1 MLILALGIFIFL
13 MSISFGYFFTK
24 NSSLQIE
31 KLKTNKYPSSLIH
44 SENLKLFENMVTLF
58 TESAMTF
65 EIDTLQK
72 VQKRKESI
80 LDNLEKLKQY
90 EDNTKQ
96 IELLEDYYKYAMKFT
111 QSLIEN
117 IDENIDEN
125 SILTLQEK
133 KEQTLLYF
141 IKQKENAYKKFD
153 NAIEYL
159 SADTNSFFNR
169 LFILSC
175 FGLCVMISI
184 ALYLYVNVKCRFTK
198 VISMMENL
206 ATNKPDFSKNI
217 ESDEY
222 NDELTTLIKW
232 FRQFKTKLK
241 NDYDLLHI
249 LKIKAEETAKMK
261 SEFLANMSHEIRTP
275 INGIIGM
282 THLVKQTSLSTQQE
296 KYIQNIQSSSTS
308 LLGIINDILDFS
320 KIEAGKLNIDTID
333 FDLKKLITNVVS
345 LIEFKTKEK
354 GLVIDIVYGKNI
366 EQHLH
371 GDSLRISQILLNLI
385 SNAVKFTQKGSIKIE
400 ILSRDTLF
408 TFNVI
413 DTGIGM
419 TSLQKKNLFQS
430 FSQAD
435 GSTTRKYG
443 GTGLG
448 LSISKQLVELMGG
461 TIKCVSKEG
470 QGSTFSFELTLIKAK
485 DEMLLENKETPKL
498 ESINSLKGSQILL
511 VEDNTINQEI
521 IIGLLEKSGIEI
533 DIASNGKEAVE
544 LFRNNSLKYELILM
558 DLQMPIMDGFEATRE
573 IRKIVIGEDI
583 PIIALTANA
592 MREDIEKTQKV
603 GMNEHLNKPIEIE
616 KLFATLLKYIS
627 KKIEYNTNIT
637 EQEKDINIPNFINI
651 DTNKGLSH
659 MGENKKLYLKILN
672 DFHHNYHDLK
682 IEELNEIELERTL
695 HTLKGLTSN
704 IGAIQL
710 SAVAQKIE
718 KTLDKNLFALFYDE
732 LHKVIDELKDIQHLK
747 LAINLGEIEKI
758 KRDEL
763 FSSLKE
769 FTSKR
774 RVKHCNE
781 IINELSLYT
790 LSNEDKNI
798 LAQVQKLLYKR
809 DYKKTIALLNEK

>member
-1 MLILALGIFIFL
+1 
-13 MSISFGYFFTK
+13 MSIGFGYFFTK

-80 LDNLEKLKQY
+80 LNNLEKLKQY
-90 EDNTKQ
+90 EENTKQ
-96 IELLEDYYKYAMKFT
+96 IELLDDYYKYAMKFT
-111 QSLIEN
+111 KSIIEN
-117 IDENIDEN
+117 TDENIDEN

-133 KEQTLLYF
+133 KEQTLFYF

-175 FGLCVMISI
+175 FGLCTMISI
-184 ALYLYVNVKCRFTK
+184 ALYLYLNVKGRFTK

-217 ESDEY
+217 ESDDH
-222 NDELTTLIKW
+222 NDELTILIKW

-241 NDYDLLHI
+241 NDYDLLHT

-282 THLVKQTSLSTQQE
+282 THLVKQTALSTQQE

-333 FDLKKLITNVVS
+333 FDLKKIIADVVN

-366 EQHLH
+366 EQYLH
-371 GDSLRISQILLNLI
+371 GDSLRISQILINLL

-400 ILSRDTLF
+400 ILSINTLF
-408 TFNVI
+408 TFKVT

-419 TSLQKKNLFQS
+419 TSEQQKNLFQS

-461 TIKCVSKEG
+461 NIHCASEEG
-470 QGSTFSFELTLIKAK
+470 KGSTFSFELTLIKAK
-485 DEMLLENKETPKL
+485 DGLVSEDKETQKL
-498 ESINSLKGSQILL
+498 ESINDLQGSHILL

-521 IIGLLEKSGIEI
+521 ILGLLGKSGINI
-533 DIASNGKEAVE
+533 DIASNGKEAVA
-544 LFRNNSLKYELILM
+544 LFRKNTLKYELILM
-558 DLQMPIMDGFEATRE
+558 DLQMPIMDGFEATRQ
-573 IRKIVIGEDI
+573 IRETAIGKNI

-592 MREDIEKTQKV
+592 MKEDIENTKKV

-627 KKIEYNTNIT
+627 KKIEYNTSIT
-637 EQEKDINIPNFINI
+637 EQEKDIDIPNFINI
-651 DTNKGLSH
+651 DTKTGLSH
-659 MGENKKLYLKILN
+659 MGGNKKLYLKILN
-672 DFHHNYHDLK
+672 DFHHNYDDLK
-682 IEELNEIELERTL
+682 LENFNEIELKRTL
-695 HTLKGLTSN
+695 HTLKGLTAN
-704 IGAIQL
+704 IGAKKL
-710 SAVAQKIE
+710 SDISKEIE
-718 KTLDKNLFALFYDE
+718 KTLDKKLFTLFYDE
-732 LHKVIDELKDIQHLK
+732 LYKVIDELKHIQQVGLTV
-747 LAINLGEIEKI
+747 NLGEIEKI

-781 IINELSLYT
+781 ILNELSAYT
-790 LSNEDKNI
+790 LSNEDKDI
-798 LAQVQKLLYKR
+798 LTQVQELLHKR
-809 DYKKTIALLNEK
+809 DYKKTIALLNET